1 MSPFKSGFITVVGEP
16 NVGKSTFL
24 NQVVKHKVAIVS
36 MRPQTTR
43 DIISGIYND
52 EDSQMI
58 FIDTPGIHEAKT
70 RLGEYMTEAALATVR
85 TVDVVLYMINAYED
99 YDEGHRKVL
108 ASLGTVS
115 VPVLLVINKLDAI
128 KDFRR
133 LRETVEQYKAVF
145 PFAGAFAISAL
156 TGENVQFLLDDIK
169 KMLPEGPKFYPDGEL
184 TDRPETFLVREL
196 IREKILL
203 LTRDEIP
210 HSVMVTLDEMKKN
223 AAKTTMRILATI
235 IVEKPN
241 QKMIIIGAHGAM
253 LKEIGTQAR
262 LDIEQL
268 LGERVYLE
276 LFVKVEADWR
286 NREYYLK
293 NFGYKPE
300 RN

>member
-1 MSPFKSGFITVVGEP
+1 MFKSGFITIIGEP

-24 NQVVKHKVAIVS
+24 NQVLKQKVAIVS

-43 DIISGIYND
+43 DVISGIYND
-52 EDSQMI
+52 AESQLI
-58 FIDTPGIHEAKT
+58 FIDTPGIHDASTK
-70 RLGEYMTEAALATVR
+70 LGEYMTEAALNTVR
-85 TVDVVLYMINAYED
+85 TVDVVLYMISS
-99 YDEGHRKVL
+99 YDDFNEEHRKVL
-108 ASLGTVS
+108 QSIS
-115 VPVLLVINKLDAI
+115 QSNIPVLLIVNKLDAI
-128 KDFRR
+128 KDFKR
-133 LRETVEQYKAVF
+133 LRESIEQYKLAF
-145 PFAGAFAISAL
+145 PFTAVYAISAL
-156 TGENVQFLLDDIK
+156 TGEHVDLLIEDIK
-169 KMLPEGPKFYPDGEL
+169 KLLPEGPKFYPDDAI

-210 HSVMVTLDEMKKN
+210 HSVMVTLDTMKMN
-223 AAKTTMRILATI
+223 TTKTTLKIAATI

-241 QKMIIIGAHGAM
+241 QKMILIGKNGGM

-268 LGERVYLE
+268 LNQKVFLE

-300 RN
+300 NE

>member
-1 MSPFKSGFITVVGEP
+1 MFKSGFITIIGEP

-24 NQVVKHKVAIVS
+24 NQVLKQKVAIVS

-43 DIISGIYND
+43 DVISGIYND
-52 EDSQMI
+52 AESQLI
-58 FIDTPGIHEAKT
+58 FIDTPGIHDATTK
-70 RLGEYMTEAALATVR
+70 LGEYMTEAALNTVK
-85 TVDVVLYMINAYED
+85 TVDVVLYMISS
-99 YDEGHRKVL
+99 YDDFNDGHRKVL
-108 ASLGTVS
+108 QSIS
-115 VPVLLVINKLDAI
+115 QSNIPVLLIVNKLDAI
-128 KDFRR
+128 KDFKR
-133 LRETVEQYKAVF
+133 LRESIEQYKAAF
-145 PFAGAFAISAL
+145 PFTAAYAISAL
-156 TGENVQFLLDDIK
+156 TGDHVDLLLEDIK
-169 KMLPEGPKFYPDGEL
+169 KLLPEGPKFYPDDAI

-210 HSVMVTLDEMKKN
+210 HSVMVTIDTMKMN
-223 AAKTTMRILATI
+223 TAKTTLKIMATI

-241 QKMIIIGAHGAM
+241 QKMILIGKNGSM

-262 LDIEQL
+262 LDIEKL
-268 LGERVYLE
+268 LNQKVFLE

-300 RN
+300 KD

>member
-1 MSPFKSGFITVVGEP
+1 MFRSGFITVIGEP

-36 MRPQTTR
+36 QRPQTTR

-52 EDSQMI
+52 EDSQMV
-58 FIDTPGIHEAKT
+58 FIDTPGIHDAKT

-99 YDEGHRKVL
+99 FDEGHRKVL
-108 ASLGTVS
+108 SSLGTVS

-133 LRETVEQYKAVF
+133 LRETVDQYKAVF

-156 TGENVQFLLDDIK
+156 TGENIALLLEDIK
-169 KMLPEGPKFYPDGEL
+169 KMLPEGPKFYPDGEI
-184 TDRPETFLVREL
+184 TDRPETFLIREL

-210 HSVMVTLDEMKKN
+210 HSVMVTLEEMKRN
-223 AAKTTMRILATI
+223 SAKTAMRILATI

-241 QKMIIIGAHGAM
+241 QKMIIIGAKGAM

-262 LDIEQL
+262 LDIEGL
-268 LGERVYLE
+268 LGEKVYLE

-293 NFGYKPE
+293 NFGYKPD
-300 RN
+300 RG